1 MSWTA
6 ILVLGLGSYLL
17 KATGPLILGERAPAS
32 LARLAELMT
41 PALLAALIAVQTF
54 ADGKSLVI
62 DARAVGL
69 AVGAIAV
76 WRKAPFVVVIV
87 LSAGATALVR
97 AL

>member
-1 MSWTA
+1 VNWAA
-6 ILVLGLGSYLL
+6 ILLFGLGSYLL
-17 KATGPLILGERAPAS
+17 KATGPLLLGERAPAS
-32 LARLAELMT
+32 LARLAELVT

-54 ADGKSLVI
+54 GDGRSLVV

-69 AVGAIAV
+69 AVGAVAV
-76 WRKAPFVVVIV
+76 WRRAPFVVVII